1 MPGPLLHVGAT
12 VLCAHGGQGQ
22 PTTPN
27 PRVTVGG
34 QPTVTMTPPWT
45 VAGCP
50 LPPPSAGNGPC
61 VTATWTTAA
70 TRLVSGGVPL
80 LLADSQALCTPTATP
95 LLPVTFQLRA
105 TGM

>member
-12 VLCAHGGQGQ
+12 VLCAHGGQAQ

-34 QPTVTMTPPWT
+34 QPTVTMPPPWT

-50 LPPPSAGNGPC
+50 MPPPNAGNGPC
-61 VTATWTTAA
+61 VSASWTTGS
-70 TRLVSGGVPL
+70 TRILSNGQPL
-80 LLADSQALCTPTATP
+80 LLADSQALCAPTVVP
-95 LLPVTFQLRA
+95 LLPSVFQIRVV
-105 TGM
+105 GV

>member
-12 VLCAHGGQGQ
+12 VLCAHGGQAQ

-50 LPPPSAGNGPC
+50 MPPPSAGNGPC
-61 VTATWTTAA
+61 ATATWTTAA
-70 TRLVSGGVPL
+70 TRLLSGGMPL
-80 LLADSQALCTPTATP
+80 LLADSQALCAPTATP
-95 LLPVTFQLRA
+95 LLPVAFQLRA